1 MMSGTFAIRLANGSD
16 REERTAAQ
24 LRAIFTRH
32 DVSRWTFTHEIVIEQ
47 MAIPHSHPV
56 LTLNTRH
63 AGDDAALLST
73 FLHEQ
78 AHWWLTDHRP
88 GPTRE
93 AMAELR
99 GLYPSLPVGHPAGA
113 TDLDGSYLHLVVN
126 YLELVALEE
135 IAGPGEAARIFALW
149 ANDHYTELY
158 RIVLEDR
165 FTIEAMIRRHGLL
178 P

>member
-1 MMSGTFAIRLANGSD
+1 MNAPFAIRLANASD

-24 LRAIFTRH
+24 LRAILARH
-32 DVSRWTFTHEIVIEQ
+32 DVSRWTFTREIVIEQ

-63 AGDDAALLST
+63 TGDDTVLLST

-78 AHWWLTDHRP
+78 AHWWLTDHRS
-88 GPTRE
+88 GATRD
-93 AMAELR
+93 AVRELR
-99 GLYPSLPVGHPAGA
+99 RLYPSLPVGHPAGA
-113 TDLDGSYLHLVVN
+113 TDLEGSYLHLVVN

-135 IAGPGEAARIFALW
+135 TAGPAEAARVFALW

-158 RIVLEDR
+158 RIVLEGR
-165 FTIEAMIRRHGLL
+165 PTIDAIIRRHGLL